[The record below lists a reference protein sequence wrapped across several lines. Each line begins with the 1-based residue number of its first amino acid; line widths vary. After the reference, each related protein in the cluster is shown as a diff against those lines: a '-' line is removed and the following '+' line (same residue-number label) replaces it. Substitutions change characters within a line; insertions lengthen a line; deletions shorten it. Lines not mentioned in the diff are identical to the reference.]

1 MHSHFGRITGFI
13 LALSLLSGC
22 SYRWGFRERSVPGG
36 YKEIAIPIFKN
47 RTQEV
52 GVESDFTNALVLQFE
67 RSQVARV
74 TSQAAAP
81 VRVEGEIIK
90 ITLTGTGSG
99 LIGSTAQN
107 SNTLP
112 LNAALWPEYEMDV
125 EAKLTVRRQSDEKI
139 LWQGKVSDKKIYEVP
154 RIGEP
159 VVNSAN
165 ATYNESARRHALAA
179 LADEMMSEAHDRITE
194 NF

>member
-1 MHSHFGRITGFI
+1 MHSHSTRLFGFI
-13 LALSLLSGC
+13 LALSVLSGC

-47 RTQEV
+47 RSQEV
-52 GVESDFTNALVLQFE
+52 GVETDFTNALVLQFE

-74 TSQAAAP
+74 TTQAAAP
-81 VRVEGEIIK
+81 VRIEGEILK
-90 ITLTGTGSG
+90 VG
-99 LIGSTAQN
+99 LIGTGGGIIGGKDPN
-107 SNTLP
+107 NPLP
-112 LNAALWPEYEMDV
+112 TNAALWTEYQINL
-125 EAKLTVRRQSDEKI
+125 EAKITVRRQSDEKI
-139 LWQGKVSDKKIYEVP
+139 LWEGKLSDQKIYEAP

-165 ATYNESARRHALAA
+165 ATYNDSARRHALAT
-179 LADEMMSEAHDRITE
+179 LAEEMMAEAHDRITE